1 MAEEAANALEV
12 AEAASVAVAGV
23 DDEISQLKWR
33 LLSIRGHQENILVAQ
48 PS

>member
-1 MAEEAANALEV
+1 VTVGV

-23 DDEISQLKWR
+23 DDEMSQLKWR